1 MDRFYG
7 GANFHTSIAKQLGL
21 SDKQCKEA
29 DQPGLTDEEVANA
42 LVRIIR
48 RDIRSGK
55 MPGGTCTVIRND
67 GSEIIAWPVSEQ

>member
-7 GANFHTSIAKQLGL
+7 VANFDTSIAKQVRL

-29 DQPGLTDEEVANA
+29 DQPGRTDEEVANA